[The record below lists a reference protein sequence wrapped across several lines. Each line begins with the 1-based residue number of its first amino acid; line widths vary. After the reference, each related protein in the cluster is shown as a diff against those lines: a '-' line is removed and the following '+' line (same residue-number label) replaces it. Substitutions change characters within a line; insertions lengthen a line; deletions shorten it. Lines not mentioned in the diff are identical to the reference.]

1 LHLVLNYKLQTFLFL
16 FLTTIYFGKSWLK
29 PYPLSGDEPSY
40 LMDAISIGLFQSRQ
54 SKLLYTDE
62 NIVTSIYPSP
72 ILYAHVIG
80 DSNVTYHG
88 VGLALFLLPAA
99 FLASKVLIAKLIVS
113 VIAAAAITV
122 TFDLATRISN
132 TKYRKLTLIIFIL
145 IGLSPPVLFNAALLY
160 PEFLCTLLLI
170 IPINIICR
178 KIQSKS
184 LVTQSL
190 LILMT
195 LYLNFIGWLNTR
207 YIPLSI
213 AALISLAVYFSWNKN
228 ILMRN
233 TGLKKIFLVIGSVT
247 TFNAIF
253 MVYCFDIWYGT
264 KNLFFVSQLQPSG
277 LRAGDFAAIYRTAG
291 TYVFGHA
298 EGLVPWAPFL
308 LFAIPGMSILWLR
321 FRLKIF
327 YFLFPIGIY
336 FGTIIQAAALGGSTP
351 PNHYTALLVPFLGI
365 PITLTLIQ
373 LFSNLT
379 GSQIPNL
386 SLEKRETRNES
397 LKYVQASSF
406 VLLLALSIWSLVL
419 STAGVKDEGL
429 LYMRSASQ
437 ESPILP
443 IAKVGYSFW
452 PHYLSPNKDNGSLG
466 VPPLSSWNKGINGNW
481 ETVLSQGFRSAGAYE
496 STLDLKSNSASEI
509 KVNFEIGINS
519 NSGIS
524 KIVERVF
531 YIRSGDEKRISLPFQ
546 FYETS
551 EITWR
556 IETNSKDDLN
566 LMNSNLVVLD
576 QQRPSGFTDLG
587 FTFLAILLS
596 IMVFRNELKIQKS
609 KINHLIDG
617 RPE

>member
-1 LHLVLNYKLQTFLFL
+1 M
-16 FLTTIYFGKSWLK
+16 IYFGKSWLK

-54 SKLLYTDE
+54 SKLLYADE
-62 NIVTSIYPSP
+62 SIVTSIYPSP

-88 VGLALFLLPAA
+88 VGLSLLLIPAV
-99 FLASKVLIAKLIVS
+99 FFASKVLIAKLIVS

-122 TFDLATRISN
+122 TFDLTIRISN
-132 TKYRKLTLIIFIL
+132 PKYKKLTLIIFML

-170 IPINIICR
+170 IPANIVYS
-178 KIQSKS
+178 KVQSK
-184 LVTQSL
+184 LRVTLWL
-190 LILMT
+190 LIVMT
-195 LYLNFIGWLNTR
+195 LCLNFIGWLNTR
-207 YIPLSI
+207 YIPLSV
-213 AALISLAVYFSWNKN
+213 ASLISLTIYFSWNKN
-228 ILMRN
+228 SLMGN
-233 TGLKKIFLVIGSVT
+233 NKLKKIYLVIGSVT
-247 TFNAIF
+247 ALNAIF
-253 MVYCFDIWYGT
+253 MVYCFDVWYGT
-264 KNLFFVSQLQPSG
+264 KNLFFVSQLQQSG

-291 TYVFGHA
+291 TYIFGHA

-321 FRLKIF
+321 FRLKTF

-379 GSQIPNL
+379 GLHVPTL
-386 SLEKRETRNES
+386 SLDKRKTRVVR
-397 LKYVQASSF
+397 LKHVQVPSF
-406 VLLLALSIWSLVL
+406 VLFLALSIWSLVL
-419 STAGVKDEGL
+419 STAGVKNEGL

-443 IAKVGYSFW
+443 IAKAGYSFW

-466 VPPLSSWNKGINGNW
+466 VPPLSSWNKDINGNW

-496 STLDLKSNSASEI
+496 STLDLKSNPASDI

-519 NSGIS
+519 SSGIS

-531 YIRSGDEKRISLPFQ
+531 YVNPGEEKRISLPFQ
-546 FYETS
+546 IYETS

-556 IETNSKDDLN
+556 IKTNSKEELK
-566 LMNSNLVVLD
+566 LINSDLVVLE
-576 QQRPSGFTDLG
+576 QQRPSGFADLG
-587 FTFLAILLS
+587 FTLLAILLL
-596 IMVFRNELKIQKS
+596 IMIFRNELKFQKS
-609 KINHLIDG
+609 KIHYVSG
-617 RPE
+617 SKPE